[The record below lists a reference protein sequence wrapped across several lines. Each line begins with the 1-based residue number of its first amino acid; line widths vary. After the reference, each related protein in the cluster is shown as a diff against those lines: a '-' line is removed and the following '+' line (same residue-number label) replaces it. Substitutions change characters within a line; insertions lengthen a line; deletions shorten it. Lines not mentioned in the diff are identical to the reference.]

1 VFTAYRWRRYGQEA
15 LTGVMQWAQ
24 QVQGVDRF
32 VASVSP
38 ANLPS
43 LNLISKFGF
52 QKVGEAIDP
61 VDGIE
66 HIYLRDATRRTAA
79 ASRRSS

>member
-1 VFTAYRWRRYGQEA
+1 
-15 LTGVMQWAQ
+15 MQWAQ
-24 QVQGVDRF
+24 QMHGVDQF

-38 ANLPS
+38 VNLPS

-66 HIYLRDATRRTAA
+66 HIFLRDATRRTAA
-79 ASRRSS
+79 GPRRSS